1 MWYKGRIGGDKMN
14 KSKIYK
20 LAAALI
26 FIALVNIGLFS
37 LATIKMTSFW
47 ISWAFIHVAF
57 LIFVCIMIFS
67 VADQKQL
74 ISAYS
79 ESAVATYYLIGETIA
94 GFVLMFNFAYFPVV
108 AFVIQAVIL
117 AIFVVVF
124 FWVKKMNTNNE
135 RAEAVKKECLQH
147 YNYVVDAM
155 KDVKNQM
162 DYSASYKK
170 TVEHAYDAIIN
181 SQIRSSNNAYEVE
194 LRIIDL
200 INQLKEQILINDE
213 EAIKRTCKNIE
224 NEVAERNRRL
234 RAEQ

>member
-1 MWYKGRIGGDKMN
+1 MN

-20 LAAALI
+20 LVAALI

-37 LATIKMTSFW
+37 LATIRMTSFW

-57 LIFVCIMIFS
+57 LVFVCIMIFS

-108 AFVIQAVIL
+108 AFVIQALIL
-117 AIFVVVF
+117 AVF
-124 FWVKKMNTNNE
+124 AVAFFSLKKMNANNE
-135 RAEAVKKECLQH
+135 IKELEKKEYLQH
-147 YNYVVDAM
+147 FNYVVDAM

-162 DYSASYKK
+162 DYSAPYKK
-170 TVEHAYDAIIN
+170 TVEHAYDAIMS
-181 SQIRSSNNAYEVE
+181 SQIRSSNSAYKVE
-194 LRIIDL
+194 LRIIEL
-200 INQLKEQILINDE
+200 IKQLKEQVSANDE
-213 EAIKRTCKNIE
+213 AAIIITCKNIE
-224 NEVAERNRRL
+224 NEVAERSRRL

>member
-1 MWYKGRIGGDKMN
+1 MN

-20 LAAALI
+20 LVAALI

-37 LATIKMTSFW
+37 LATIRMTSFW

-57 LIFVCIMIFS
+57 LVFVCIMIFS

-108 AFVIQAVIL
+108 AFVIQALIL
-117 AIFVVVF
+117 AVF
-124 FWVKKMNTNNE
+124 AVAFFSLKKMNANNE
-135 RAEAVKKECLQH
+135 IKELEKKEYLQH
-147 YNYVVDAM
+147 FNYVVDAI

-162 DYSASYKK
+162 DYSAPYKK
-170 TVEHAYDAIIN
+170 TVEHAYDAIMS
-181 SQIRSSNNAYEVE
+181 SQIRSSNSAYEVE
-194 LRIIDL
+194 LRIIEL
-200 INQLKEQILINDE
+200 IKQLKEQVSANDE
-213 EAIKRTCKNIE
+213 AAIIITCKNIE
-224 NEVAERNRRL
+224 NEVAERSRRL

>member
-1 MWYKGRIGGDKMN
+1 MN

-20 LAAALI
+20 LVAALI

-37 LATIKMTSFW
+37 LATIRMTSFW

-57 LIFVCIMIFS
+57 LVFVCIMIFS

-108 AFVIQAVIL
+108 AFVIQALIL
-117 AIFVVVF
+117 AVF
-124 FWVKKMNTNNE
+124 AVAFFSLKKMNANNE
-135 RAEAVKKECLQH
+135 IKELEKKEYLQH
-147 YNYVVDAM
+147 FNYVVDAM

-162 DYSASYKK
+162 DYSAPYKK
-170 TVEHAYDAIIN
+170 TVEHAYDAIMS
-181 SQIRSSNNAYEVE
+181 SQIRSSNSAYEVE
-194 LRIIDL
+194 LRIIEL
-200 INQLKEQILINDE
+200 IKQLKEQVSANDE
-213 EAIKRTCKNIE
+213 AAIIITCKNIE
-224 NEVAERNRRL
+224 NEVAERSRRL